1 MVVVDTI
8 FEAGRG
14 PDGLNPPEQAD
25 IDERAE
31 CVVDR
36 LPGDCADLLPDVNGN
51 SVGGGMWMTLHGP
64 QDCEPLSGD
73 LDAAFPKD
81 AGRVGEHDVR
91 LGRSLD

>member
-73 LDAAFPKD
+73 LDAAFPKG